1 MREARAVGD
10 EAILVVRGLRVRPPA
25 VHVDTIRGIDLDLPP
40 GVCFGL
46 AGESGAGATTLLRA
60 FIGLL
65 PRGAEARGSVR
76 LQGQELIGLGE
87 RAWRS
92 IRGRQVGIVLRDP
105 GSALDRTVRIG
116 AQVAETLKVHKRVRR
131 GEVSERVAMLLDEV
145 GLPPSTAGLLP
156 RDLGA
161 AEGRRAMLAAAL
173 AGDPSLLLVDGGP
186 AWLDVEQHVAFGSL
200 VAKITRA
207 RGLASM
213 VVSHQIGTLAPFADE
228 IGVLCGGLIMEQANP
243 VALAAS
249 PRVPCTTALL
259 YAAADQAPEPAESHS
274 RGRLQDRSAFG
285 FGIRLPAGTRQE
297 PPKRPTV
304 EEHLLIGC
312 SYSLRCPRAVM
323 ACREHEPR
331 PVEEPAGHRWACWN
345 PQPPPD

>member
-1 MREARAVGD
+1 MD
-10 EAILVVRGLRVRPPA
+10 DDAILRVRGLRVRPPA
-25 VHVDTIRGIDLDLPP
+25 VHVDLIRGIDLDLSP
-40 GVCFGL
+40 GRCFGL
-46 AGESGAGATTLLRA
+46 AGESGAGATTLIRA

-65 PRGAEARGSVR
+65 PRGAEVRGSIR
-76 LQGQELIGLGE
+76 LQGQELVGLGE
-87 RAWRS
+87 RAWRHV
-92 IRGRQVGIVLRDP
+92 RGQQVGMVLRDP
-105 GSALDRTVRIG
+105 GVALDRTVRIG

-131 GEVSERVAMLLDEV
+131 SEVSERVAMLLEEV
-145 GLPPSTAGLLP
+145 GLPAATAGQFP

-186 AWLDVEQHVAFGSL
+186 PWLDVEEHVAFGSL
-200 VAKITRA
+200 VAAITRS

-213 VVSHQIGTLAPFADE
+213 VISHQIGTLAPFTDE
-228 IGVLCGGLIMEQANP
+228 IGVLCGGLLMEQTNP

-249 PRVPCTTALL
+249 PRVPYTSALL
-259 YAAADQAPEPAESHS
+259 YARPDEAPEPE
-274 RGRLQDRSAFG
+274 RPEPRVRLGDRPG
-285 FGIRLPAGTRQE
+285 YGLGLRLPAAARRE

-304 EEHLLIGC
+304 DENLLVGC
-312 SYSLRCPRAVM
+312 SYSLRCARAVM

-345 PQPPPD
+345 PLPPPD